1 MAYVLRNCRECNVYV
16 AFVEEKKLVN
26 CNIFRSRKL
35 KENKD
40 IIHFQFLSRTLKW
53 PFELQGGLRAGHY
66 SVYPAAQLLT
76 PFPGGEWIMSSQAL
90 NVDNMF

>member
-1 MAYVLRNCRECNVYV
+1 MRECNVYV
-16 AFVEEKKLVN
+16 AFVEEKKLVY

-40 IIHFQFLSRTLKW
+40 IHSFSIFIADSKVAIRAIYREDYTLATIQCTLLLKLLK
-53 PFELQGGLRAGHY
+53 PFH
-66 SVYPAAQLLT
+66 
-76 PFPGGEWIMSSQAL
+76 GGEWIMASKAL